1 MMDAKTVE
9 VITKKTQEL
18 MAAPSCNPT
27 LKTAAQAWLNAA
39 DKEAASPAYI
49 EALKQGVS
57 TIDELLAFAGSE
69 HAVQLMGA
77 DRAKQLLA
85 HAKDIQAK
93 GAKFCDCPA
102 CTADLAILREF
113 KAI

>member
-1 MMDAKTVE
+1 MDAKTVE
-9 VITKKTQEL
+9 FVTAKTHDL

-27 LKTAAQAWLNAA
+27 LKTAAQTGLDAA
-39 DKEAASPAYI
+39 DKDAAAPAYI

-57 TIDELLAFAGSE
+57 TIDELLNFAASE
-69 HAVQLMGA
+69 HAVQIMGA
-77 DRAKQLLA
+77 DAAKQLLA
-85 HAKDIQAK
+85 HAKNIQAK

-102 CTADLAILREF
+102 CTADLAILREL

>member
-1 MMDAKTVE
+1 MDAKTVDF
-9 VITKKTQEL
+9 VTAQTHDL
-18 MAAPSCNPT
+18 MAAPSCNAT
-27 LKTAAQAWLNAA
+27 LKTAAQAWLDAA
-39 DKEAASPAYI
+39 DKEAATPTYI
-49 EALKQGVS
+49 EALKQGIS

-69 HAVQLMGA
+69 HAVQVMGA
-77 DRAKQLLA
+77 HGAKQLLA

-102 CTADLAILREF
+102 CTADLAILREL

>member
-1 MMDAKTVE
+1 MDAKTVDF
-9 VITKKTQEL
+9 VTAQTHDL
-18 MAAPSCNPT
+18 MEAPSCNAT
-27 LKTAAQAWLNAA
+27 LKTAAQAWLDAA
-39 DKEAASPAYI
+39 DKEAATPAYI
-49 EALKQGVS
+49 EALKQGIS

-69 HAVQLMGA
+69 HAVQIMGA
-77 DRAKQLLA
+77 DSAKQLLA

-102 CTADLAILREF
+102 CTADLAILREL

>member
-1 MMDAKTVE
+1 MDAKTVE
-9 VITKKTQEL
+9 FVTAKTHDL

-27 LKTAAQAWLNAA
+27 LKTAAQTWLDAA
-39 DKEAASPAYI
+39 DKDAAAPAYI

-57 TIDELLAFAGSE
+57 TIDELQDFAASE
-69 HAVQLMGA
+69 HAVQIMGA
-77 DRAKQLLA
+77 DAAKQLLA

-93 GAKFCDCPA
+93 GANFCDCPA
-102 CTADLAILREF
+102 CTADLAILREL

>member
-1 MMDAKTVE
+1 MDAKTVE
-9 VITKKTQEL
+9 FVTAKTHDL

-27 LKTAAQAWLNAA
+27 LKTAAQTWLDAA
-39 DKEAASPAYI
+39 DKDAAAPAYI

-57 TIDELLAFAGSE
+57 TIDELLNFAASE
-69 HAVQLMGA
+69 HAVQIMGA
-77 DRAKQLLA
+77 DAAKQLLA

-102 CTADLAILREF
+102 CTADRAILREL

>member
-1 MMDAKTVE
+1 MDAKTVE
-9 VITKKTQEL
+9 FVTAKTHDL

-27 LKTAAQAWLNAA
+27 LKTAAQTWLDATDKDAA
-39 DKEAASPAYI
+39 APAYI
-49 EALKQGVS
+49 EALKQGVQ
-57 TIDELLAFAGSE
+57 I
-69 HAVQLMGA
+69 MGA
-77 DRAKQLLA
+77 DAAKQLLA

-102 CTADLAILREF
+102 CTADLAILREL

>member
-1 MMDAKTVE
+1 MDAKTVE
-9 VITKKTQEL
+9 FVTAKTHDL

-27 LKTAAQAWLNAA
+27 LKTAAQTWLDAA
-39 DKEAASPAYI
+39 DKDAAAPAYI

-57 TIDELLAFAGSE
+57 TIDELLDFAASE
-69 HAVQLMGA
+69 HAVQIMGA
-77 DRAKQLLA
+77 DAAKQLLA

-93 GAKFCDCPA
+93 GAKFCDCRA
-102 CTADLAILREF
+102 CTADLAILREL

>member
-1 MMDAKTVE
+1 MDAKTVE
-9 VITKKTQEL
+9 FVTAKTHDL

-27 LKTAAQAWLNAA
+27 LKTAAQTWLDAA
-39 DKEAASPAYI
+39 DKDAAAPAYI
-49 EALKQGVS
+49 ESLKQGVS
-57 TIDELLAFAGSE
+57 TIDELLAFAASE
-69 HAVQLMGA
+69 HAVQIMGVDA
-77 DRAKQLLA
+77 AKQLLA

-102 CTADLAILREF
+102 CTADLAILRKL

>member
-1 MMDAKTVE
+1 MDAKTVE
-9 VITKKTQEL
+9 FVTAKTHDL

-27 LKTAAQAWLNAA
+27 LKTAAQTWLDAA
-39 DKEAASPAYI
+39 NKDAAAPAYI

-57 TIDELLAFAGSE
+57 TIDELLDFVASE
-69 HAVQLMGA
+69 HAVQIMGA
-77 DRAKQLLA
+77 DAAKQLLA

-102 CTADLAILREF
+102 CTADLAILREL

>member
-1 MMDAKTVE
+1 MDAKTVE
-9 VITKKTQEL
+9 FVTAKTHDL
-18 MAAPSCNPT
+18 MSATRWNQT
-27 LKTAAQAWLNAA
+27 QKTAAQTWLDAA
-39 DKEAASPAYI
+39 DKDAAAPAYI

-57 TIDELLAFAGSE
+57 TIDELLNFAASE
-69 HAVQLMGA
+69 HAVQIMGA
-77 DRAKQLLA
+77 DAAKHLLA

-102 CTADLAILREF
+102 CTADLAILREL

>member
-1 MMDAKTVE
+1 MDAKTVE
-9 VITKKTQEL
+9 FVTAKTHDL

-27 LKTAAQAWLNAA
+27 LKMAAQTWLDAA
-39 DKEAASPAYI
+39 DKDAAAPAYI
-49 EALKQGVS
+49 ESLKQGVS
-57 TIDELLAFAGSE
+57 TIDELLDFAASE
-69 HAVQLMGA
+69 YAVQIMGA
-77 DRAKQLLA
+77 DAAKQLLA

-102 CTADLAILREF
+102 CTADLAILREL

>member
-1 MMDAKTVE
+1 MYAKTVE
-9 VITKKTQEL
+9 FVTAKTHDL

-27 LKTAAQAWLNAA
+27 LKTAAQTWLDAA
-39 DKEAASPAYI
+39 DKDAAAPAYI
-49 EALKQGVS
+49 ESLKQGVS
-57 TIDELLAFAGSE
+57 TIDELLDFAASE
-69 HAVQLMGA
+69 HAVQIMGDDA
-77 DRAKQLLA
+77 AKQLLA

-102 CTADLAILREF
+102 CTADLAILREL

>member
-1 MMDAKTVE
+1 MDAKTVE
-9 VITKKTQEL
+9 FVTAKTHDL

-27 LKTAAQAWLNAA
+27 LKTAAQTWLDAA
-39 DKEAASPAYI
+39 GKDGAAPAYI

-57 TIDELLAFAGSE
+57 TIDELLDFAASE
-69 HAVQLMGA
+69 HAVQIMGDDA
-77 DRAKQLLA
+77 AKHLLA

-102 CTADLAILREF
+102 CTADLAILREL

>member
-1 MMDAKTVE
+1 MDAKTVE
-9 VITKKTQEL
+9 FVTAKTHDL
-18 MAAPSCNPT
+18 MAAPSCHPT
-27 LKTAAQAWLNAA
+27 LKTAAQTWLDATDKDAA
-39 DKEAASPAYI
+39 APAYI

-57 TIDELLAFAGSE
+57 TIDELLDFAASE
-69 HAVQLMGA
+69 HAVQIMGDDA
-77 DRAKQLLA
+77 AKHLLA

-102 CTADLAILREF
+102 CTADLAILREL

>member
-1 MMDAKTVE
+1 MDAKTVE
-9 VITKKTQEL
+9 FVTAKTHDL
-18 MAAPSCNPT
+18 MAAPSSNPT
-27 LKTAAQAWLNAA
+27 LKTAAQTWLDAA
-39 DKEAASPAYI
+39 DKDAAAPAYI

-57 TIDELLAFAGSE
+57 TIDELLDFAASE
-69 HAVQLMGA
+69 HAVQIMGDDA
-77 DRAKQLLA
+77 AKHLLA

-102 CTADLAILREF
+102 CTADLAILREL

>member
-1 MMDAKTVE
+1 MDAKTVDF
-9 VITKKTQEL
+9 ITAKTHDL
-18 MAAPSCNPT
+18 MATPSCNAT
-27 LKTAAQAWLNAA
+27 LKTAAQASLDAA
-39 DKEAASPAYI
+39 DKEAATPAYI
-49 EALKQGVS
+49 EALKQGIS

-69 HAVQLMGA
+69 HAVQIMGA
-77 DRAKQLLA
+77 DGAKQLLA

-102 CTADLAILREF
+102 CTADLAILREL